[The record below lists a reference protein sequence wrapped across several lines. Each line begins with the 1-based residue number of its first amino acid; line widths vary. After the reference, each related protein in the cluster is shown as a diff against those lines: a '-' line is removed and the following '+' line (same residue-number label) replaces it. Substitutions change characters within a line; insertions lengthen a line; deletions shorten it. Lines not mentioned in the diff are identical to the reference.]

1 MILKKYSDLC
11 TIFIVTYYSH
21 NKIKRCLD
29 SLSRNYKTIV
39 FDNAGELN
47 NKKEIEKNYPNV
59 KYIVSKRNL
68 GIPRAYNFGLNFIN
82 TEYMFTTQPDVI
94 LKNNCLDYLI
104 EAAIKYPEAGILSPT
119 IYHDGKYIL
128 DGDFKS
134 LSIDKYKKNIVFNNN
149 FFNKNIYNKIPEG
162 DFCVEGVTGTAM
174 LIKRSF
180 LKNVGGWDKKIFSY
194 WEDMDICARLR
205 FNNNAVIKV
214 SKARLDHSAFSS
226 HDKTIHKKMDYFRNW
241 HYMWSSYYIRKKHKQ
256 YKSALF
262 FALSS
267 VVLHLLKIIIYCILV
282 KKNKVVT
289 SKAKLMGLLN
299 SILNKKSYFRIS

>member
-1 MILKKYSDLC
+1 MSLKKYSDLC

-21 NKIKRCLD
+21 NKIKHCLD
-29 SLSRNYKTIV
+29 SLSKNYKTIV
-39 FDNAGELN
+39 FDNAGEFN

-59 KYIVSKRNL
+59 KYIVSKKNL
-68 GIPRAYNFGLNFIN
+68 GIPRAYNFGLNLIS

-94 LKNNCLDYLI
+94 LKNNCLDYLM

-128 DGDFKS
+128 DGDSKP
-134 LSIDKYKKNIVFNNN
+134 LSINKYKKKIVFDNNS
-149 FFNKNIYNKIPEG
+149 FYKNIYNKIPEG

-205 FNNNAVIKV
+205 YNDNAVIKV

-226 HDKTIHKKMDYFRNW
+226 HDKTIHEKMDYFRNW
-241 HYMWSSYYIRKKHKQ
+241 HYMWSSYYIRKKNKQ

-262 FALSS
+262 FALSG
-267 VVLHLLKIIIYCILV
+267 VVLHLLKIIIYCILI
-282 KKNKVVT
+282 KKSKIAT

>member
-1 MILKKYSDLC
+1 MNLKKYSDLC

-21 NKIKRCLD
+21 NKIKNCLD
-29 SLSRNYKTIV
+29 SLSRNYKTII

-59 KYIVSKRNL
+59 KYIVSKKNL
-68 GIPRAYNFGLNFIN
+68 GIPRAYNFGLNIIS

-94 LKNNCLDYLI
+94 LRDNCLDYLI
-104 EAAIKYPEAGILSPT
+104 QAAIKYPEAGVLSPT

-128 DGDFKS
+128 DGDFKP
-134 LSIDKYKKNIVFNNN
+134 LSIHKYKKKIVFDNI
-149 FFNKNIYNKIPEG
+149 FFNKKIYDKIPEG

-180 LKNVGGWDKKIFSY
+180 LKNIGGWDKKIFSY

-214 SKARLDHSAFSS
+214 SMARLDHSAFSS
-226 HDKTIHKKMDYFRNW
+226 HDKSIHKKLDYFRNW
-241 HYMWSSYYIRKKHKQ
+241 HYMWSSYYIRKKNRQ
-256 YKSALF
+256 FKSALF
-262 FALSS
+262 FAFKNIVS
-267 VVLHLLKIIIYCILV
+267 HLIKIIIYSILF
-282 KKNKVVT
+282 KKNKVLT

-299 SILNKKSYFRIS
+299 SFLNKKSYYRVN

>member
-1 MILKKYSDLC
+1 MSLKKYSDLC

-21 NKIKRCLD
+21 NKIKHCLD
-29 SLSRNYKTIV
+29 SLSKNYKTIV
-39 FDNAGELN
+39 FDNAGEFN

-59 KYIVSKRNL
+59 KYIVSKKNL
-68 GIPRAYNFGLNFIN
+68 GIPRAYNFGLNLIS

-94 LKNNCLDYLI
+94 LKNNCLDYLM

-128 DGDFKS
+128 DGDSKP
-134 LSIDKYKKNIVFNNN
+134 LSINKYKKKIVFDNNS
-149 FFNKNIYNKIPEG
+149 FYKNIYNKIPEG

-205 FNNNAVIKV
+205 FNDNAVIKV

-226 HDKTIHKKMDYFRNW
+226 HDKTIHEKMDYFRNW
-241 HYMWSSYYIRKKHKQ
+241 HYMWSSYYIRKKNKQ

-262 FALSS
+262 FALSG
-267 VVLHLLKIIIYCILV
+267 VVLHLLKIIIYCILI
-282 KKNKVVT
+282 KKSKIAT

>member
-1 MILKKYSDLC
+1 MSFKKYSDLC

-21 NKIKRCLD
+21 NKIKHCLD
-29 SLSRNYKTIV
+29 SLSKNYKTIV
-39 FDNAGELN
+39 FDNAGEFN

-59 KYIVSKRNL
+59 KYIVSKKNL
-68 GIPRAYNFGLNFIN
+68 GIPRAYNFGLNFIS

-94 LKNNCLDYLI
+94 LKNNCLDYLM

-128 DGDFKS
+128 DGDSKP
-134 LSIDKYKKNIVFNNN
+134 LSIDKYKKKIVFDNNS
-149 FFNKNIYNKIPEG
+149 FNKNIYNKIPEG

-205 FNNNAVIKV
+205 FNDNAVIKV
-214 SKARLDHSAFSS
+214 SKARLDHSPFSS

-241 HYMWSSYYIRKKHKQ
+241 HYMWSSYYIRKKNKQ
-256 YKSALF
+256 YNSAFF
-262 FALSS
+262 FALSG
-267 VVLHLLKIIIYCILV
+267 VVLHLLKIIIYCILI
-282 KKNKVVT
+282 KKSKIVT

-299 SILNKKSYFRIS
+299 SILNKNSYFRIS